1 MFFFVDFP
9 FFVTPHV
16 FCRFGDNFSFY
27 ALQIY
32 NFPAL
37 IFLHLWNIIFFC
49 SKSKFKSNGNYLM
62 SFYYFFSAY
71 DVSNVCPVLYTNV
84 RCPFHTPGTNR
95 FAHFYCTSEFFS
107 CHWNFLWAS
116 RNTGF
121 FHETHV
127 THSFLPNLELFCV
140 SQHYVHNTIEF
151 FPSMCPFHP

>member
-1 MFFFVDFP
+1 MFFFVDFS
-9 FFVTPHV
+9 FLSHHMYFVDLV
-16 FCRFGDNFSFY
+16 IISLFY

-95 FAHFYCTSEFFS
+95 FAHFYCTSEFF
-107 CHWNFLWAS
+107 FVPQE
-116 RNTGF
+116 F
-121 FHETHV
+121 F
-127 THSFLPNLELFCV
+127 V
-140 SQHYVHNTIEF
+140 SQQKYWVL
-151 FPSMCPFHP
+151 S

>member
-1 MFFFVDFP
+1 MFFFVDFS
-9 FFVTPHV
+9 FLSHHMYFVDLV
-16 FCRFGDNFSFY
+16 IISLFY

-62 SFYYFFSAY
+62 SFYYFSLPMMFQMFAQFY
-71 DVSNVCPVLYTNV
+71 ILMCAALFTPLELIGLPTFIVLQN
-84 RCPFHTPGTNR
+84 
-95 FAHFYCTSEFFS
+95 FFS
-107 CHWNFLWAS
+107 CHRNFLWAS

-121 FHETHV
+121 CHETHV
-127 THSFLPNLELFCV
+127 TDSFLPNLELFCV